1 MWKNYSLNA
10 SFKKKKRFH
19 QRTLDICQT
28 SSVVDLLMNCSHP
41 PTSQIKIREDFPKN
55 THIIA
60 MKNNDFTKKNIGRHW
75 ENQFIEWRKNVCASE

>member
-1 MWKNYSLNA
+1 MWKNYSLNV
-10 SFKKKKRFH
+10 SFKKILQVKLRFH

-60 MKNNDFTKKNIGRHW
+60 MKNNDFTKK
-75 ENQFIEWRKNVCASE
+75 K

>member
-10 SFKKKKRFH
+10 SFKKILQVKLVALEKKRFH

-60 MKNNDFTKKNIGRHW
+60 MKNNDFTKK
-75 ENQFIEWRKNVCASE
+75 K